1 MKNYEEIYRT
11 LLSYAKKRGL
21 RLIEAELRNEGIVV
35 WFYKDYIIINS
46 FYKER
51 TER

>member
-1 MKNYEEIYRT
+1 MKNYEEMYNA
-11 LLSYAKKRGL
+11 LLNYAKKEGL
-21 RLIEAELRNEGIVV
+21 RLIEAELRNEGIFV

>member
-1 MKNYEEIYRT
+1 MKNYEAIYRT
-11 LLSYAKKRGL
+11 LLKLCKKEGL
-21 RLIEAELRNEGIVV
+21 RLIEAELRNEGIFV